1 MATIINPFD
10 LYNSGMAGTANPSQ
24 GGQGLGQGIT
34 DMQLGMHPPNIRTT
48 DLHDMM
54 VFVDMVDNGY
64 IIGAR
69 DTKYIAKNM
78 VELQEYFL
86 SLVTAMQLDR
96 ASEK

>member
-1 MATIINPFD
+1 MANNINPFD
-10 LYNSGMAGTANPSQ
+10 VYGSMAGMANPSQ

-34 DMQLGMHPPNIRTT
+34 GSQLGGPPPNIRTT
-48 DLHDMM
+48 ALHDML

-69 DTKYIAKNM
+69 ESKYIAKDM